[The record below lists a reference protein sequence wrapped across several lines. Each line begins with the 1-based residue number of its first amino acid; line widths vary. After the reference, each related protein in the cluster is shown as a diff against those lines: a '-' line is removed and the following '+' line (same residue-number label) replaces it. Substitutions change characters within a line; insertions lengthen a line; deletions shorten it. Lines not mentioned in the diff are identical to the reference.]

1 MADNEKKK
9 SGPPRI
15 ALGDYKAARHSLAR
29 IIRLRFR
36 KEIDSDLFRDLVYGL
51 NALLGFDK
59 FEKESALEKRLSDL
73 ENRRGQITLAI
84 TPEEAIGLDPDER
97 EARIIELLEKG
108 GYMEKMGYTE
118 IPATSDV
125 TPEPVPVIPEL
136 PEPQQPQ
143 PRRLKL

>member
-1 MADNEKKK
+1 MTDNEKKK

-15 ALGDYKAARHSLAR
+15 ALGDYRAARHSLAR

-73 ENRRGQITLAI
+73 ENKRGQITLAI
-84 TPEEAIGLDPDER
+84 TPQEAIGLDPDER
-97 EARIIELLEKG
+97 EQRIIELLQKAE
-108 GYMEKMGYTE
+108 YMKMPQADVP
-118 IPATSDV
+118 PAPD
-125 TPEPVPVIPEL
+125 PAPVIQEL
-136 PEPQQPQ
+136 PEQPQ

>member
-73 ENRRGQITLAI
+73 ENKRGGIVFNATLGEIT
-84 TPEEAIGLDPDER
+84 GLDKDER
-97 EARIIELLEKG
+97 DAEIRRLLEKC
-108 GYMEKMGYTE
+108 GYMEPLQTVA
-118 IPATSDV
+118 P
-125 TPEPVPVIPEL
+125 PVPGYADPVPAIQEL
-136 PEPQQPQ
+136 PEQPQ
-143 PRRLKL
+143 PRRLRL